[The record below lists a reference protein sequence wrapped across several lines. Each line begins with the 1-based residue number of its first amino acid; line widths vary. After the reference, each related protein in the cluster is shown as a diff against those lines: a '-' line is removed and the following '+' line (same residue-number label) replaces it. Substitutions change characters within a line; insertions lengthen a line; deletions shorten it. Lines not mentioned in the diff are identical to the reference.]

1 MSDFAIARVRSSPSL
16 ALIKY
21 WGKKPGSRNLPAT
34 TSIALTL
41 AGLDTRSE
49 LRALAPGAPD
59 LVRLGG
65 AEQPPERFAPFF
77 DEARRLFKTDIS
89 FSVSS
94 ENSFP
99 SSAGLASSSSG
110 FAALALGC
118 AGLAGLPAGPRRDAL
133 ASEAARLGSASAAR
147 ALYGGFTLLPSGA
160 KKAEALYGAE
170 YWPELRI
177 LVALTSAAPKGD
189 SSRGAMERTRLSSPY
204 YRAWINDSKTL
215 SREALIALAARD
227 QERLGELMRLSYL
240 RMHASAMAADPP
252 ALYWLPASM
261 AVIRACAA
269 LRARG
274 IGAWETMDAGPQVK
288 ILCMASDMDAI
299 RSALLEAWPSLGLLE
314 TRAGPAPD
322 IVVSEAAGQP

>member
-1 MSDFAIARVRSSPSL
+1 MNEYAAAKVRSSPSL

-21 WGKKPGSRNLPAT
+21 WGKKPGGHNLPAT

-41 AGLDTRSE
+41 AGLDTRTE
-49 LRALAPGAPD
+49 LCALPPGAPD
-59 LVRLGG
+59 QVRLGG
-65 AEQPPERFAPFF
+65 ADQPPERFAPFF
-77 DEARRLFKTDIS
+77 AEARRLFGTGLS
-89 FSVSS
+89 FSASS

-118 AGLAGLPAGPRRDAL
+118 AGIAGLAAGPRRDAL

-147 ALYGGFTLLPSGA
+147 ALYGGFTLLPAGA
-160 KKAEALYGAE
+160 RKAEALYGPE

-177 LVALTSAAPKGD
+177 LVALTSAAPKED
-189 SSRGAMERTRLSSPY
+189 SSRGAMERTRISSPY
-204 YRAWINDSKTL
+204 YRAWLKDSKAL
-215 SREALIALAARD
+215 SREALIALASRD

-261 AVIRACAA
+261 AVIRSCAA

-288 ILCMASDMDAI
+288 ILCVAGDLETI
-299 RSALLEAWPSLGLLE
+299 KSALLEAWPSLGLLE

-322 IVVSEAAGQP
+322 LELAEGTGQP